1 MNKEMIVMSAT
12 PDKVMMMVMMM
23 LTMMIT
29 MMTMMAATEMNMI
42 MSLVDLLSTSCH
54 HRRPNAK
61 PEFNAGRRYPRRAP
75 WDMSAGGARCKDS
88 DDSFVSSLGQTLS
101 HSGRWGVC
109 F

>member
-61 PEFNAGRRYPRRAP
+61 PEFQCRTTISTTRTLGTCQQEAQ
-75 WDMSAGGARCKDS
+75 GARTPTIV
-88 DDSFVSSLGQTLS
+88 FRV
-101 HSGRWGVC
+101 
-109 F
+109 